1 MILSHDVNAAES
13 RKPAAGFRLVGKY
26 FPMTVAETFQ
36 TWSVCETL
44 IAVAA
49 QLLATQ
55 PISALGAARPLPPAL
70 FNFYQYK

>member
-1 MILSHDVNAAES
+1 
-13 RKPAAGFRLVGKY
+13 
-26 FPMTVAETFQ
+26 MTVAETFR

-55 PISALGAARPLPPAL
+55 PIDPADQRLGRSAPVAASVV
-70 FNFYQYK
+70 

>member
-1 MILSHDVNAAES
+1 
-13 RKPAAGFRLVGKY
+13 
-26 FPMTVAETFQ
+26 MTVAETFR

-55 PISALGAARPLPPAL
+55 PISASGAARPLPPAL